1 VLRFVASVGGDCRVS
16 LAKKRLAVTAH
27 GSVALRLV
35 RTGSG
40 PCRGSVALVYRV
52 PAKGHRFALRTIG
65 TASFS
70 IPSGRSRVVTVKLTP
85 AGQRWLRAHHGNV
98 GASLA
103 IARVVPAPMTAQ
115 LASVRLSVKKVRRAS
130 TVKR

>member
-1 VLRFVASVGGDCRVS
+1 
-16 LAKKRLAVTAH
+16 
-27 GSVALRLV
+27 V

-40 PCRGSVALVYRV
+40 PCRGSLALVYRV

-70 IPSGRSRVVTVKLTP
+70 IPSGRSRVVTVKLST

-103 IARVVPAPMTAQ
+103 IARVVPAPMDAQ
-115 LASVRLSVKKVRRAS
+115 MASVRLSVKQARRAS